1 MELTCENADGEEME
15 EAKER
20 YTLVFEG
27 DTLGYA
33 SHHSPAQRGE
43 YVRFVLREADAT
55 VMYKLDLTEKKL
67 VPYMYEVRGTRVFYE
82 DGYKMEYEAEWPEIV
97 PEEAGEEEE
106 KSWWDKATE
115 KLDSLKSKVGL

>member
-1 MELTCENADGEEME
+1 MRTGEEGE

-55 VMYKLDLTEKKL
+55 VMYKLDLTEKTL